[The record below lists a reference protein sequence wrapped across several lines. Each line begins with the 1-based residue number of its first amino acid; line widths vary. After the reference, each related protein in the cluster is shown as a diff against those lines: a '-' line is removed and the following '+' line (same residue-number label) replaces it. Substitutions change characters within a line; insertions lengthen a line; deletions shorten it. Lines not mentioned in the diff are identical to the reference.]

1 MATNRLYDQLK
12 EACATEWDEYTRHD
26 FVLGIADGSLQL
38 GAFRFYL
45 VQDFLFL
52 KHFARAYALAV
63 YKADHLEDMRAA
75 AGSTAAILG
84 ETGVHLKYCADW
96 GLDEADII
104 ATPEAPETTAYTRF
118 VLERG
123 MAGDLLDLHV
133 ALSPCAVGYAE
144 IGRLIVDEIGP
155 TANNPYQDWID
166 VYSGDEF
173 GDGAASQVAMLD
185 RQLALRGGPGRFD
198 GLVETFRTATR
209 LERDFWQMGLNAA
222 EVAG

>member
-1 MATNRLYDQLK
+1 MTGKKLYDQLK
-12 EACATEWDEYTRHD
+12 RACESEWEEYTRHE
-26 FVLGIADGSLQL
+26 FVLALADGSLPL
-38 GAFRFYL
+38 DAFRFYL

-63 YKADHLEDMRAA
+63 YKSEHLDDMRAA

-96 GLDEADII
+96 DLSENDIL

-123 MAGDLLDLHV
+123 MSGDLLDLHV

-144 IGRLIVDEIGP
+144 IGRLIVDELGP
-155 TANNPYQDWID
+155 IIEGNPYQDWIN
-166 VYSGDEF
+166 VYAGEEF
-173 GDGAASQVAMLD
+173 GAGADAQVEMLD
-185 RQLALRGGPGRFD
+185 RQMTLRGGPGRFD
-198 GLVETFRTATR
+198 GLVETFRVATR
-209 LERDFWQMGLNAA
+209 LERDFWQMGLNAIA
-222 EVAG
+222 

>member
-1 MATNRLYDQLK
+1 MAANRLYDQLK
-12 EACATEWDEYTRHD
+12 EACATEWDEYTRHE
-26 FVLGIADGSLQL
+26 FVHGIADGSLQL
-38 GAFRFYL
+38 EAFRFYL

-84 ETGVHLKYCADW
+84 ETGVHLKYCAEW
-96 GLDEADII
+96 GLDEGDII

-155 TANNPYQDWID
+155 KANNPYQDWID

-222 EVAG
+222 K

>member
-1 MATNRLYDQLK
+1 MATIRLYDQLK
-12 EACATEWDEYTRHD
+12 EACATEWDEYTHHE
-26 FVLGIADGSLQL
+26 FVHSIADGSLQL
-38 GAFRFYL
+38 EAFRFYL

-63 YKADHLEDMRAA
+63 YKSDHLEDMRAA
-75 AGSTAAILG
+75 AASTTAILG

-96 GLDEADII
+96 GLNENDIV

-144 IGRLIVDEIGP
+144 IGRLIVEELGP
-155 TANNPYQDWID
+155 KARNPYQDWID
-166 VYSGDEF
+166 VYAGEEF
-173 GDGAASQVAMLD
+173 GDGAAAQVTMLD

-222 EVAG
+222 G